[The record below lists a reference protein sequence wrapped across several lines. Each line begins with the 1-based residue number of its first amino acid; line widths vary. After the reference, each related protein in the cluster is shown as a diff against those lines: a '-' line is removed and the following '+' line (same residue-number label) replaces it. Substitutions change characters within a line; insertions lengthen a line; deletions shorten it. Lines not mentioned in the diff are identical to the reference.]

1 MPIPAPD
8 HGHDGAPSA
17 PWMQEQLLSA
27 DPDPLSRDPTYENKH
42 VRPGRAG
49 QAYTAGVRLT
59 LRTVTVTSSSV
70 VRDKGLSFL
79 IGLRGPFCA
88 SASTVTAQCWTREP
102 SAAESGARSS
112 LRSLSVHSAKLSL
125 LFILLS
131 HLRAGASPAG
141 WL

>member
-1 MPIPAPD
+1 MKRRWCRSQPQTMD
-8 HGHDGAPSA
+8 TMGRHLHHGCRNSCCQQILTLFPRT
-17 PWMQEQLLSA
+17 P
-27 DPDPLSRDPTYENKH
+27 PTRTNTCGLGE
-42 VRPGRAG
+42 R
-49 QAYTAGVRLT
+49 VRLT

-70 VRDKGLSFL
+70 VRDMGLSFL

-112 LRSLSVHSAKLSL
+112 LRSLSVPSAKLSL

-131 HLRAGASPAG
+131 HLRAGASPTG